1 MTGFNLN
8 GTSLLKTKALNGNS
22 NGDANGRNNY
32 IAEEC
37 PNDAAGST
45 SANNNNNNNQQD
57 TLDEVEVEN
66 RIKMVINEENYSYEL
81 IKEIADYFL
90 ERTSIRPVIGIICGS
105 GLNSLA
111 DHITGTQAFEYKDI
125 PNFPVSTV
133 EGHVGR
139 MIFGYLEGMPVVAM
153 QGRFHYYEGY
163 PLAKCSMPV
172 RVLKLVGIKYLFATN
187 AAGGLNPKYKVG
199 DIMIVRDHINIMG
212 FAGNSP
218 LQGPN
223 DPRFGPRFPPMT
235 NAYDRHLVRKAR
247 KVVRDMGIEN
257 DVHEGVYTCLGGP
270 NYETVAELKMLRIMG
285 VDAVGM
291 STVHEVITARHCDLT
306 VFAFSLITNKC
317 AFDYDSSEEDANHE
331 EVVMVGKSRQTICG
345 ELMCRMVRELAEEM
359 QQKNG
364 KK

>member
-1 MTGFNLN
+1 MTGLKVN
-8 GTSLLKTKALNGNS
+8 GDSLLDRKAVNGNT
-22 NGDANGRNNY
+22 NGDTNGRTNTNY

-37 PNDAAGST
+37 P
-45 SANNNNNNNQQD
+45 
-57 TLDEVEVEN
+57 
-66 RIKMVINEENYSYEL
+66 NYSYEL
-81 IKEIADYFL
+81 IKEIADFFL
-90 ERTSIRPVIGIICGS
+90 ERTSIRPKIGIICGS

-111 DHITGTQAFEYKDI
+111 DNITDAEAFEYESI

-139 MIFGYLEGMPVVAM
+139 MIFGYFEDMPVVAM

-172 RVLKLVGIKYLFATN
+172 RVMKLVGIKYLFATN

-317 AFDYDSSEEDANHE
+317 ATDYDSSEEDANHE
-331 EVVMVGKSRQTICG
+331 EVVMVGKSRQAICG
-345 ELMCRMVRELAEEM
+345 ELMCRMIRELAAEAQE
-359 QQKNG
+359 KNG
-364 KK
+364 TK